1 MLNEY
6 GFKRLLEGK
15 VDIENFRLRLEIPL
29 ILVYVLVAKQK
40 SLKPQVWTDVISV
53 NATIRKALIYV
64 LNAPISHV
72 SN

>member
-40 SLKPQVWTDVISV
+40 SLKP
-53 NATIRKALIYV
+53 KCG
-64 LNAPISHV
+64 PM
-72 SN
+72 